1 MKQYFVTDY
10 YHPAGRP
17 RMEDNLMSRAI
28 TLYLHCIVVNLNEM
42 VSFMQKAQEILWEQ
56 NKRIKKVTISYH
68 HGHEGHVLFCI
79 GACHLSLQEIRNP
92 QPLNR
97 INV

>member
-1 MKQYFVTDY
+1 MTQYFVTNY

-42 VSFMQKAQEILWEQ
+42 VTFMQKAQEILWEQ
-56 NKRIKKVTISYH
+56 NKRVKKVDISYH
-68 HGHEGHVLFCI
+68 HGHGEIIFFHI
-79 GACHLSLQEIRNP
+79 GSSHLTLQKVRNP
-92 QPLNR
+92 QPL
-97 INV
+97 IV